1 MPPIGVYLHIPFCL
15 RKCPYCDFYS
25 LSFSEGAADTY
36 TRALVRAIE
45 LQPFGEIACD
55 TLYFGGGTP
64 CLLGAQRLG
73 DVISAARNH
82 LGLTGNA
89 EITLEANPGA
99 VSPQQLADMRQA
111 GFTRISFGVQSML
124 DAELAALGRIHTA
137 NEARE
142 AILAA
147 HAAGFAHISADVM
160 LGIPLQTPKSLA
172 QSLSALTALP
182 ISHLSAYL
190 LKIEEHTPF
199 FAQKNALPN
208 EDTAAELYL
217 NCVSLLKKAGFAQY
231 EISNFAKSGAVSR
244 HNLKYWRCES
254 YLGLGPAAH
263 SFVNGKR
270 FYFPPDAAAFQNAAD
285 PFALL
290 VQDGAG
296 GDAEEALLLGL
307 RLCEG
312 IDAASLQSR
321 FGINAAAL
329 LHGACAPNF
338 GGLVTVN
345 GSNISLTPEG
355 FLLSNSIIATL
366 LQQAF

>member
-25 LSFSEGAADTY
+25 LPFDEGAADAY
-36 TRALVRAIE
+36 TRALLRAIE
-45 LQPFGEIACD
+45 LQPFGQITCD

-73 DVISAARNH
+73 MVISAARNH
-82 LGLTGNA
+82 LGLTENA

-99 VSPQQLADMRQA
+99 VSPQELTQLRQA

-124 DAELAALGRIHTA
+124 DTELAALGRIHTA
-137 NEARE
+137 SEAKK
-142 AILAA
+142 AVLAA
-147 HAAGFAHISADVM
+147 HNAGFAHISADLM
-160 LGIPLQTPKSLA
+160 LGIPLQTAESLA
-172 QSLSALTALP
+172 FSINALTELP
-182 ISHLSAYL
+182 IDHLSAYL

-217 NCVSLLKKAGFAQY
+217 HCVSLLKQAGFAQY
-231 EISNFAKSGAVSR
+231 EISNFAKNGAVSR

-254 YLGLGPAAH
+254 YLGLGSAAH
-263 SFVNGKR
+263 SFVNGRR
-270 FYFPPDAAAFQNAAD
+270 FYFPPDADTFQSAAD

-290 VQDGAG
+290 VQDGTG

-312 IDAASLQSR
+312 IDATSLQSR
-321 FGINAAAL
+321 FGINAATL
-329 LHGACAPNF
+329 LHCARAPNF
-338 GGLVTVN
+338 GGLVQVS

-355 FLLSNSIIATL
+355 FLLSNSIIAKL